1 MKRKVLISVL
11 ALVVCL
17 TLVGCGKKDETKGS
31 KSNNKGGNA
40 TPAASVAP
48 AEKTITDAAKDAA
61 KNYRIRPEEIG
72 VEFNVIDGYYI
83 AENSN
88 LELRIYVDKE
98 YTKDE
103 KKELHGKVLD
113 YFKSITDDAIV
124 KLEGFAHENVEELS
138 YIQALIDWIAEQ
150 NELQNYPNFGT
161 DCEVDE
167 IRTSEETPKLE
178 AINAQVSPALAM
190 YSVTIQI
197 TYVDNSKK
205 LWR

>member
-11 ALVVCL
+11 AIFVCL
-17 TLVGCGKKDETKGS
+17 TLVGCGKKDETKGNNNGNN
-31 KSNNKGGNA
+31 SNNGGNA

-48 AEKTITDAAKDAA
+48 AEKTISDAAKDAA

-72 VEFNVIDGYYI
+72 VEFNVIDGYYT

-113 YFKSITDDAIV
+113 YFKSITDDKKVYNLYID
-124 KLEGFAHENVEELS
+124 EEFDK
-138 YIQALIDWIAEQ
+138 AD
-150 NELQNYPNFGT
+150 
-161 DCEVDE
+161 
-167 IRTSEETPKLE
+167 LE
-178 AINAQVSPALAM
+178 ASGIWFRGTING
-190 YSVTIQI
+190 
-197 TYVDNSKK
+197 KK
-205 LWR
+205 LKIYVGGHAPLKYINVDYKDSYRITVSLEK